1 MPRLTVDSPVG
12 SLTLVSDEGALTVL
26 DWGSVPAEGADP
38 VLDRAADQLVEWFA
52 GRRQDFDL
60 PLRPAGTVFQ
70 QRVWAALL
78 GIPFGATVRYGALAR
93 QLGTAARAIGGA
105 CGRNPLP
112 IIIPCHRVLGGS
124 GPGGYS
130 GFGGVQTKN
139 WLLKFEG
146 TPHGASLHGASPL
159 GIVEPWP

>member
-1 MPRLTVDSPVG
+1 MARLTVDSPFG
-12 SLTLVSDEGALTVL
+12 PLTLVSADGALATL
-26 DWGSVPAEGADP
+26 DWGAGPADGVDP
-38 VLDRAADQLVEWFA
+38 VLDRAADQLTDWFA
-52 GRRQDFDL
+52 GRRRDFDL

-78 GIPFGATVRYGALAR
+78 AIPYGATVRYGDLAR
-93 QLGTAARAIGGA
+93 QLGTAARAVGGA

-130 GFGGVQTKN
+130 GFGGVQTKD
-139 WLLKFEG
+139 WLLRHEG
-146 TPHGASLHGASPL
+146 VLLTVVP
-159 GIVEPWP
+159 